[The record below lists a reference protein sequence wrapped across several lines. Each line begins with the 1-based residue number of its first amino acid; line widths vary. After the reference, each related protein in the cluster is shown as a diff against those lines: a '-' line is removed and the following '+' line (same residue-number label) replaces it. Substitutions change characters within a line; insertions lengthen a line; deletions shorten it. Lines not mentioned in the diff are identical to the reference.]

1 MKVKGANGLVVEVPE
16 QVATAMIAAGHVR
29 EVAGHTAEVEVESAE
44 TTEVDVESA
53 ETTEVEVESA
63 EVEVEPAESKTGGSR
78 KRRA

>member
-29 EVAGHTAEVEVESAE
+29 EVAGHAAE
-44 TTEVDVESA
+44 TDVEPAETEPA